1 MKRSIYTKFIFIYI
15 VAAILSFAFVAIGT
29 SRLVTTHMTEKKAGS
44 LYTEATLL
52 SNDYAA
58 DYYRSRTASS
68 LETVYSH
75 LDVLATYLDADIWM
89 IDLDGK
95 VILEDGVKVT
105 NIAVKDGKII
115 EIGDNISEGNEIID
129 AEGLALA
136 PGFIDSHSH
145 SDSTIF
151 ADPHRVHV
159 LRMGVTTEIAGQ
171 CGGSRSPAM
180 DSMTDQ
186 TREFL
191 ASKHSPY
198 LPSMA
203 QQLKAM

>member
-44 LYTEATLL
+44 LYTEASLL

-95 VILEDGVKVT
+95 VILES
-105 NIAVKDGKII
+105 GKKLVDP
-115 EIGDNISEGNEIID
+115 EKNTHVMETFDPTSFGTSYYMIGDFFGEFSEETLSVISPINYNYRVRGYLVIHTAMHSLRAQSEEVLNIMYLTLAVLLLIALIVLFIYGHII
-129 AEGLALA
+129 
-136 PGFIDSHSH
+136 
-145 SDSTIF
+145 
-151 ADPHRVHV
+151 
-159 LRMGVTTEIAGQ
+159 
-171 CGGSRSPAM
+171 
-180 DSMTDQ
+180 
-186 TREFL
+186 
-191 ASKHSPY
+191 
-198 LPSMA
+198 
-203 QQLKAM
+203 